1 MLNAFSDLLCSN
13 YAGIISLGLVI
24 IGLESITHNANI
36 IGEISSIM
44 YRQDIS
50 ATTNM
55 NSRADLFGISE
66 NE

>member
-1 MLNAFSDLLCSN
+1 MLSVTYYSVCSN

-50 ATTNM
+50 ATANM